1 VFVPVFLG
9 AGSWEEGLM
18 QDYSVLIGGQAGDGI
33 RQVGTLVA
41 RLFSSLGYRIYF
53 WDDYPSLIRGG
64 HNFSLIRACESGIQ
78 AYRESVDMV
87 VALNEETARKHE
99 WRLRQGGVL
108 IYDED
113 VFNADGIKAETCGL
127 KLSSMVK
134 EAGGKPV
141 MRNVAA
147 LGAIARSLGIEWDA
161 LEAVVTTAI
170 RKEPELNLKIAKAS
184 FDAACMPEFE
194 VKRLASRPLPLM
206 QGNEAIALGAARA
219 GLKLYV
225 AYPMTPSSSILH
237 FLAANEEDLG
247 LVTYHPE
254 NEISA
259 VITAV
264 GGAYAGARTMVGTAG
279 GGFALM
285 AEGVSLCG
293 QSEMPVVFA
302 VSQRP
307 GPSTGVPTYTTQGDL
322 AFVLSAGQGEFV
334 RLVVAPGDPDEAFLL
349 SGLAM
354 NMAWKYQI
362 PTFVLTDKNLSESTY
377 SFTGKG
383 DEVMREEGLVW
394 DGKGEY
400 KRYLK
405 TPEGVSPLAFPGT
418 KGIVVK
424 GTSYEHDEAGI
435 TVEDPDAISSMQDKR
450 MAKRKALLSDIEAM
464 DTVKVYGEKK
474 STTALLT
481 WGSTKGACVEV
492 AENMGLKVIQPMVIE
507 PFPAASMEKA
517 LEGVEKLI
525 AVENNVTAQLAGLVK
540 CHGIKVDQ
548 TILQYDGR
556 PFSVD
561 GLSKRLEEVIS

>member
-1 VFVPVFLG
+1 
-9 AGSWEEGLM
+9 M

-33 RQVGTLVA
+33 RQAGSLVA
-41 RLFSSLGYRIYF
+41 RLLSSLGYRIYF

-64 HNFSLIRACESGIQ
+64 HNFSLIRACENSIQ
-78 AYRESVDMV
+78 AYKESVDIV
-87 VALNEETARKHE
+87 VALNEETAKKHQ
-99 WRLRQGGVL
+99 WRLGQGGVL

-113 VFNADGIKAETCGL
+113 VFKADVIEAEACGL
-127 KLSSMVK
+127 KLTSMVK

-161 LEAVVTTAI
+161 LEAVIKTAV
-170 RKEPELNLKIAKAS
+170 RREPELNLKIARAS
-184 FDAACMPEFE
+184 YDAACMPEFKVE
-194 VKRLASRPLPLM
+194 RLDSEPLPLI

-225 AYPMTPSSSILH
+225 SYPMTPSSSILH
-237 FLAANEEDLG
+237 FLAANEEELG
-247 LVTYHPE
+247 LVTFHPE
-254 NEISA
+254 NEIAA
-259 VITAV
+259 VIAAV
-264 GGAYAGARTMVGTAG
+264 GGAYAGARTMAGSAG

-285 AEGVSLCG
+285 VEGVSLVG
-293 QSEMPVVFA
+293 QSEAPVVFA

-322 AFVLSAGQGEFV
+322 AFVLSAGHGEFV
-334 RLVVAPGDPDEAFLL
+334 RLVVGPGDPDEAFLL
-349 SGLAM
+349 TGLAM

-377 SFTGKG
+377 SFASKG
-383 DEVMREEGLVW
+383 DEVTREEGSTW

-405 TPEGVSPLAFPGT
+405 TPNGVSPLAFPGT

-435 TVEDPDAISSMQDKR
+435 TVEDPEGISSMQDKR
-450 MAKRKALLSDIEAM
+450 MAKRKALLADLEAM
-464 DTVKVYGEKK
+464 DTVKIYGDKK
-474 STTALLT
+474 AKTALLT
-481 WGSTKGACVEV
+481 WGSTKGACIEV
-492 AENMGLKVIQPMVIE
+492 AESLGLKVIQPTVLE

-517 LEGVEKLI
+517 LLGVEKLI
-525 AVENNVTAQLAGLVK
+525 GVENNVTAQLAGLLR
-540 CHGIKVDQ
+540 CHGVKVDQ

-556 PFSVD
+556 PFSVG
-561 GLSKRLEEVIS
+561 GLEKRVKEVTA

>member
-1 VFVPVFLG
+1 
-9 AGSWEEGLM
+9 M
-18 QDYSVLIGGQAGDGI
+18 QEYSVLIGGQAGDGI
-33 RQVGTLVA
+33 RQVGTLAA
-41 RLFSSLGYRIYF
+41 RLLSSLGYRIYF

-64 HNFSLIRACESGIQ
+64 HNFSLIRACETGIQ
-78 AYRESVDMV
+78 AYKESVDIV
-87 VALNEETARKHE
+87 VALNEETAEKHR
-99 WRLRQGGVL
+99 WRLGQGGVL
-108 IYDED
+108 IFDED
-113 VFNADGIKAETCGL
+113 VFKAEGCGL
-127 KLSSMVK
+127 KLTSMVK

-161 LEAVVTTAI
+161 LEAVIKTAV
-170 RKEPELNLKIAKAS
+170 RKEPELNLKIARTS
-184 FDAACMPEFE
+184 FDAACMPEFKVE
-194 VKRLASRPLPLM
+194 RLNSEPLPLI

-219 GLKLYV
+219 GLKLYI

-237 FLAANEEDLG
+237 FLAANEEELD

-254 NEISA
+254 NEIAA
-259 VITAV
+259 VIAAV
-264 GGAYAGARTMVGTAG
+264 GGAYAGARTMAGSAG

-285 AEGVSLCG
+285 VEGVSLCG
-293 QSEMPVVFA
+293 QSEVPVVFA

-322 AFVLSAGQGEFV
+322 AFVLSAGHGEFL

-349 SGLAM
+349 TGLAM

-362 PTFVLTDKNLSESTY
+362 PTFVLTDKNLSESTF
-377 SFTGKG
+377 SFVSKG
-383 DEVMREEGLVW
+383 DEVTREEGLTW

-405 TPEGVSPLAFPGT
+405 TEGGVSPLAFPGT

-435 TVEDPDAISSMQDKR
+435 TVEDPEGISSMQDKR
-450 MAKRKALLSDIEAM
+450 LAKRAALLADLEAM
-464 DTVKVYGEKK
+464 DTVKVYGDEKAK
-474 STTALLT
+474 TALLT

-492 AENMGLKVIQPMVIE
+492 AESLGLRVVQPTVLE
-507 PFPAASMEKA
+507 PFPVASMAKA

-525 AVENNVTAQLAGLVK
+525 GVENNATAQLAGMVR
-540 CHGIKVDQ
+540 CHGIKVDE

-561 GLSKRLEEVIS
+561 GLKKRVEEVTA